1 MKSYIY
7 MIKIKILL
15 SLAYK
20 SEIYIRFISYV
31 ILLFSTVYFWKAAF
45 KGIENVAGINE
56 QQILIYTVMSLMIRN
71 WHSISVE
78 DNIRN
83 QIRMGNIAVDL
94 IKPINIFGMYF
105 SEDIVQT
112 VTSILQSTL
121 PILICSIL
129 FIVKPIPASIL
140 HFILFIISFS
150 LGYLILWLISA
161 LFGLLYFQFIDLG
174 PLSDIKNS
182 ILSILSGSF
191 VPIWFFPKGFQD
203 VSQYLP
209 FIYIYQHPIGIYIG
223 KYSIYESMQGCLI
236 QTIWLVLL
244 WTIFYKMHKRIEAA
258 ILIQG
263 G

>member
-105 SEDIVQT
+105 SEDIGQT

-140 HFILFIISFS
+140 HFILFTQTSH
-150 LGYLILWLISA
+150 LN
-161 LFGLLYFQFIDLG
+161 
-174 PLSDIKNS
+174 K
-182 ILSILSGSF
+182 
-191 VPIWFFPKGFQD
+191 
-203 VSQYLP
+203 
-209 FIYIYQHPIGIYIG
+209 
-223 KYSIYESMQGCLI
+223 CLCTLKI
-236 QTIWLVLL
+236 Q
-244 WTIFYKMHKRIEAA
+244 
-258 ILIQG
+258 
-263 G
+263 